1 MVHAVTDTDDF
12 NNQVPVEVDRIC
24 WLEILAV
31 LLKTK
36 QVTAAGEKLVVV
48 DFFAT
53 WSQLLKN
60 N

>member
-53 WSQLLKN
+53 WSQLL
-60 N
+60 

>member
-53 WSQLLKN
+53 W
-60 N
+60 